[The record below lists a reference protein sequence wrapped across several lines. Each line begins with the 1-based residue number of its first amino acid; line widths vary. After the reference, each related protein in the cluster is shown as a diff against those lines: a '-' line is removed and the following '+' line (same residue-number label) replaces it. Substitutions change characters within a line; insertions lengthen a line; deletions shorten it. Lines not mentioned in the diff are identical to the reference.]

1 MTADLTD
8 PEALVAEIADDVA
21 RYRAER
27 HAEYAAGGNQVRELI
42 QDENAALEARAAV
55 AELQW
60 RHAKPDPWID
70 RFEDLQQRLAVQN
83 VKWAAE
89 HNCAAPA
96 NPVTTNT
103 LVKLAE
109 SDRRR
114 KAEAES
120 LIARVED
127 CLDQRLTDVHNAQF
141 QGTQGVD
148 NASEDSAHVVGVGL
162 SSLGAEDG
170 GDVGYQLIGDRGR
183 VAGLA
188 AAEVE
193 RVSEGHDSSPSLD
206 GVDSLSV
213 GESPRPDAEPASG
226 AGHQGARELCGLI
239 VHRKGCTCG
248 GWSKRACDY
257 APGFVPPRNRSDRES
272 LEGGASGGAS

>member
-1 MTADLTD
+1 MTAPDSRTA
-8 PEALVAEIADDVA
+8 PQALAAEIGDDVA

-27 HAEYAAGGNQVRELI
+27 RAEYSAEDLRVRALI

-127 CLDQRLTDVHNAQF
+127 CLATPTPRRERWLALAAEFDAAKQLVFARRLRAALGITADHHGQRLTDVHNAQF

-193 RVSEGHDSSPSLD
+193 RVSEGHDSSPSLGTAD
-206 GVDSLSV
+206 ALSV
-213 GESPRPDAEPASG
+213 GDGPVTGGDPAG
-226 AGHQGARELCGLI
+226 PGHP
-239 VHRKGCTCG
+239 K
-248 GWSKRACDY
+248 
-257 APGFVPPRNRSDRES
+257 
-272 LEGGASGGAS
+272 GGAQ

>member
-1 MTADLTD
+1 MSADVTA
-8 PEALVAEIADDVA
+8 AAEISADVA

-27 HAEYAAGGNQVRELI
+27 HAEYSAEDLRVRALI

-60 RHAKPDPWID
+60 RHAARSPWID
-70 RFEDLQQRLAVQN
+70 RFEDLQQKFAVQN
-83 VKWAAE
+83 AQWAAE
-89 HNCAAPA
+89 HNCDVPA

-114 KAEAES
+114 KAEAKALVAQAEECLS
-120 LIARVED
+120 APMPRRERWLALAAAFDAAKQLVFARRLRAALGITAD
-127 CLDQRLTDVHNAQF
+127 HHGQRLTDVHNAQF

-193 RVSEGHDSSPSLD
+193 RVSEGHDSSPSLGTAD
-206 GVDSLSV
+206 ALSV
-213 GESPRPDAEPASG
+213 GDGPVTGGDPAG
-226 AGHQGARELCGLI
+226 PGHP
-239 VHRKGCTCG
+239 K
-248 GWSKRACDY
+248 
-257 APGFVPPRNRSDRES
+257 
-272 LEGGASGGAS
+272 GGAS

>member
-1 MTADLTD
+1 MSTD
-8 PEALVAEIADDVA
+8 RLQGLAPGLSDALA

-70 RFEDLQQRLAVQN
+70 RFEDLQQKFAVQN
-83 VKWAAE
+83 AQWADE
-89 HNCAAPA
+89 HNCDVPA

-120 LIARVED
+120 LIARAEE
-127 CLDQRLTDVHNAQF
+127 CLD
-141 QGTQGVD
+141 
-148 NASEDSAHVVGVGL
+148 ASTPRRERWLAL
-162 SSLGAEDG
+162 AAEFAAAKEP
-170 GDVGYQLIGDRGR
+170 VFARCGYQPEL
-183 VAGLA
+183 
-188 AAEVE
+188 
-193 RVSEGHDSSPSLD
+193 LD
-206 GVDSLSV
+206 GLVS
-213 GESPRPDAEPASG
+213 
-226 AGHQGARELCGLI
+226 
-239 VHRKGCTCG
+239 
-248 GWSKRACDY
+248 
-257 APGFVPPRNRSDRES
+257 
-272 LEGGASGGAS
+272 